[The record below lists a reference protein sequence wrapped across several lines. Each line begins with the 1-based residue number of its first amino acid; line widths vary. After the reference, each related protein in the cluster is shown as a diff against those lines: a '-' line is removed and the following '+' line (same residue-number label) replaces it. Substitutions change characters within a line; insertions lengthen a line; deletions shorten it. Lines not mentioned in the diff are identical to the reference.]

1 MTDWAAFAGV
11 AVALLA
17 LLLVLARA
25 SQGYVG
31 PTGTAAEVRWLA
43 GLPDGADHLDASG
56 APAPPASPTD
66 APSSGLVLVNVA
78 LSQGLFGFVLLVGA
92 WYTSVPLSALGLGS
106 EPLATGAPALFWGLA
121 LGSALAGANALG
133 SAVAERFGYEP
144 GTELRELL
152 APGTA
157 REWVLLLGVAL
168 PTVAVFEEFL
178 FRATLVGAFAAG
190 FGVSPWLLA
199 VLSSLAFAV
208 GHGAQGPAGIAV
220 TGLLGFVLAAAFV
233 LTGSLVVVAVAHY
246 LVNAVEF
253 LRHEGPPGSPVA
265 DRYGSA

>member
-1 MTDWAAFAGV
+1 MTNWAAFAGI

-17 LLLVLARA
+17 LLLVLSRA
-25 SQGYVG
+25 TQTYVG
-31 PTGTAAEVRWLA
+31 PTVASGEVGWLA
-43 GLPDGADHLDASG
+43 GLPDGADHLDASAAA
-56 APAPPASPTD
+56 APGPAAEPL
-66 APSSGLVLVNVA
+66 SGPFLLVNVA

-92 WYTSVPLSALGLGS
+92 WYAEVPLAALGLGPT
-106 EPLATGAPALFWGLA
+106 PLATGPPALFWGVA
-121 LGSALAGANALG
+121 LGLGLASANALG
-133 SAVAERFGYEP
+133 SALAERFGYEP

-152 APGTA
+152 APETTRG
-157 REWVLLLGVAL
+157 WVLLLGVAL

-199 VLSSLAFAV
+199 ALSSVAFAV
-208 GHGAQGPAGIAV
+208 GHGAQGPAGVAV

-233 LTGSLVVVAVAHY
+233 LTGSLVVVVVAHY

-253 LRHEGPPGSPVA
+253 LRHEAPRAPLAGG
-265 DRYGSA
+265 

>member
-1 MTDWAAFAGV
+1 VTDWAAFAGI

-25 SQGYVG
+25 SQSYVG
-31 PTGTAAEVRWLA
+31 PTITPAERAWLSE
-43 GLPDGADHLDASG
+43 LPDGADHLDTGDATTPAGRPGSESLSG
-56 APAPPASPTD
+56 
-66 APSSGLVLVNVA
+66 GFLLVNVA
-78 LSQGLFGFVLLVGA
+78 LSQGLFGIVLVIGA
-92 WYTSVPLSALGLGS
+92 WYTEVPLEALGLGS
-106 EPLATGAPALFWGLA
+106 APLATGVPALAWGLA
-121 LGSALAGANALG
+121 LGFILAGANAVG
-133 SAVAERFGYEP
+133 VAVAGRFGYAA

-152 APGTA
+152 APETR
-157 REWVLLLGVAL
+157 REWLLLLGVAL
-168 PTVAVFEEFL
+168 PTVAVVEEFL

-199 VLSSLAFAV
+199 VLSSIAFAV

-233 LTGSLVVVAVAHY
+233 LTGSLVVVVVAHY

-253 LRHEGPPGSPVA
+253 LRYETPRRSSVG
-265 DRYGSA
+265 

>member
-1 MTDWAAFAGV
+1 MTDWAAFTGI

-25 SQGYVG
+25 SQSYVG
-31 PTGTAAEVRWLA
+31 PTITPAERAWLS
-43 GLPDGADHLDASG
+43 GLPDGADHLDTGDATTPTGRSEPLSG
-56 APAPPASPTD
+56 GA
-66 APSSGLVLVNVA
+66 LLVNVA
-78 LSQGLFGFVLLVGA
+78 LSQGLFGFVLVVGA
-92 WYTSVPLSALGLGS
+92 WYTEVPLEALGLGS
-106 EPLATGAPALFWGLA
+106 APLATGVPALAWGLA
-121 LGSALAGANALG
+121 LGLVLAGANAVG
-133 SAVAERFGYEP
+133 VAVAGRFGYAA

-152 APGTA
+152 SPETRRG
-157 REWVLLLGVAL
+157 WLLLLGVAL
-168 PTVAVFEEFL
+168 PTVAVVEELL
-178 FRATLVGAFAAG
+178 FRATLIGAFAVG

-199 VLSSLAFAV
+199 VLSSIAFAV

-253 LRHEGPPGSPVA
+253 LRYEAPRRS
-265 DRYGSA
+265 SAG

>member
-1 MTDWAAFAGV
+1 MTDWAAFAGI

-25 SQGYVG
+25 SQSYVG
-31 PTGTAAEVRWLA
+31 PPITPAERAWLS
-43 GLPDGADHLDASG
+43 GLPDGADHLDTSDAA
-56 APAPPASPTD
+56 APTTAEPEPLPG
-66 APSSGLVLVNVA
+66 GLMLVNVA
-78 LSQGLFGFVLLVGA
+78 LSQGLFGFVLVVGA
-92 WYTSVPLSALGLGS
+92 WYTEVPLAALGLGGT
-106 EPLATGAPALFWGLA
+106 PLATGAPALAWGLA
-121 LGSALAGANALG
+121 LGLALAVANAVG
-133 SAVAERFGYEP
+133 VAVAGRFGYP
-144 GTELRELL
+144 AGVELRELL
-152 APGTA
+152 TPETPRG
-157 REWVLLLGVAL
+157 WLLLLGVAL

-190 FGVSPWLLA
+190 LGVSPWLLA
-199 VLSSLAFAV
+199 VLSSVAFAV

-253 LRHEGPPGSPVA
+253 LRYGAPRPP
-265 DRYGSA
+265 

>member
-1 MTDWAAFAGV
+1 VTDWAAFAGI

-25 SQGYVG
+25 SQSYVG
-31 PTGTAAEVRWLA
+31 PTITPAERAWLA

-56 APAPPASPTD
+56 APAPTPAPTE
-66 APSSGLVLVNVA
+66 SLSGGFVLVNVA
-78 LSQGLFGFVLLVGA
+78 LSQGLFGFVLLLGA
-92 WYTSVPLSALGLGS
+92 WYTEVPLSALGLGPA
-106 EPLATGAPALFWGLA
+106 PLSTGTPAVLWGLA
-121 LGSALAGANALG
+121 LGAALAGANALG
-133 SAVAERFGYEP
+133 SRVAERVGYEP

-152 APGTA
+152 APDTA
-157 REWVLLLGVAL
+157 RDWLLLFGVAL
-168 PTVAVFEEFL
+168 PTVAVVEEFL

-199 VLSSLAFAV
+199 VLSSVAFAV
-208 GHGAQGPAGIAV
+208 GHGAQGPAGVVV

-233 LTGSLVVVAVAHY
+233 LTGSLVVVILAHY

-253 LRHEGPPGSPVA
+253 LRHERPGRG
-265 DRYGSA
+265 DRGRSTTG

>member
-1 MTDWAAFAGV
+1 MTNWAAFAGI
-11 AVALLA
+11 AVALLF

-25 SQGYVG
+25 SQSYVG
-31 PTGTAAEVRWLA
+31 PTVTPAERAWLA

-56 APAPPASPTD
+56 APAPVAPAAEPVTD
-66 APSSGLVLVNVA
+66 GFLLVNVA
-78 LSQGLFGFVLLVGA
+78 LSQGLFGVVLLLGA
-92 WYTSVPLSALGLGS
+92 WYTEVPLAALGLGPDPS
-106 EPLATGAPALFWGLA
+106 ATGVPALGWGLA
-121 LGSALAGANALG
+121 LGLGLAGVNGLG

-152 APGTA
+152 APETA
-157 REWVLLLGVAL
+157 RGWVLLLGVAL

-199 VLSSLAFAV
+199 VLSSVAFAL
-208 GHGAQGPAGIAV
+208 GHGAQGPAGVAV

-233 LTGSLVVVAVAHY
+233 LTGSLVVVTVAHY
-246 LVNAVEF
+246 LVNAAEF
-253 LRHEGPPGSPVA
+253 IRHERPIDSPMS
-265 DRYGSA
+265 G